1 VSADLVALGVPC
13 RTDEPALTR
22 TLETALASWRRAPH
36 AARAGLEVLVCL
48 NGAPARAP
56 LAALER
62 FAEAA
67 GAPLVTAPADGPWPP
82 APAPAPGRIGVTAL
96 VTARAGKPLAW
107 NLLRTAVRAP
117 VALFMDADVA
127 FAPET
132 FGLLL
137 GALDAH
143 PEAAIATAR
152 TTCAPRAGLFER
164 IMAAPYGVEFP
175 NISPQLYAA
184 RLALLPVCIPEDL
197 LEPERWL
204 ELRVGRERVVRAAGA
219 EVAVRLP
226 GTLADFFRQRI
237 RIEMGKVQFDHEYPG
252 IAARGRA
259 QPGVRDVLARLD
271 AAARVRLA
279 VYLALRA
286 VAHALAWWR
295 YRRGRTA
302 GIWRQ
307 AATTKRWDGA

>member
-1 VSADLVALGVPC
+1 MSEALVGLAVPC
-13 RTDEPALTR
+13 RTDEPSLGR
-22 TLETALASWRRAPH
+22 TLETALASWRCAPQ
-36 AARAGLEVLVCL
+36 AARAGLEVVVCL
-48 NGAPARAP
+48 NGTDAPGPRAALADFARRAQAS
-56 LAALER
+56 LAAQ
-62 FAEAA
+62 AA
-67 GAPLVTAPADGPWPP
+67 GAERA
-82 APAPAPGRIGVTAL
+82 APAPAPGTIAVMAL
-96 VTARAGKPLAW
+96 HTPRVGKPNAWNVLRAAARAPL
-107 NLLRTAVRAP
+107 
-117 VALFMDADVA
+117 ALFMDADVG

-137 GALDAH
+137 DTLEGH
-143 PEAAIATAR
+143 PDAAIATAR
-152 TTCAPRAGLFER
+152 TTCSPRPGLFES

-184 RLALLPVCIPEDL
+184 RLSALPATIPEDL

-204 ELRVGRERVVRAAGA
+204 ELQLGRERVVRAPGA

-237 RIEMGKVQFDHEYPG
+237 RIEMGKVQFAYEYPG
-252 IAARGRA
+252 IETRGRP
-259 QPGVRDVLARLD
+259 QPRLGAVLVSLGPAAGARLG
-271 AAARVRLA
+271 AYV
-279 VYLALRA
+279 ALRS

-307 AATTKRWDGA
+307 AATTKRWDRA